1 MKKVVIIILLAM
13 VFLAICQTL
22 IMSAELINKPST
34 LLFNT
39 GLILF
44 GLQIFAIVV
53 LVNQTYNLIVK
64 WFQKTETPIEPII
77 EKTPEETPVVKKKK
91 RNYYKPK
98 KKSEFPIGRTE
109 EKRKKIELK
118 TKKR

>member
-44 GLQIFAIVV
+44 GLQMPIR
-53 LVNQTYNLIVK
+53 LVH
-64 WFQKTETPIEPII
+64 FRET
-77 EKTPEETPVVKKKK
+77 KQ
-91 RNYYKPK
+91 
-98 KKSEFPIGRTE
+98 
-109 EKRKKIELK
+109 L
-118 TKKR
+118 